1 MTQER
6 GKKIRTILFFME
18 FSKYLKRVQNLS
30 LIKRKIIFWV
40 IIIFFGLIFFI
51 IWVRNIKQ
59 KINIFSKEKIF
70 EEIKVPELEEKIK
83 SLPKPE
89 IPKTEIEEDIK
100 KLEEIKKDS
109 E

>member
-1 MTQER
+1 
-6 GKKIRTILFFME
+6 
-18 FSKYLKRVQNLS
+18 LS
-30 LIKRKIIFWV
+30 LTKRKIIFWI

-51 IWVRNIKQ
+51 IWVRNIQQ

-70 EEIKVPELEEKIK
+70 EEIKAPELEEKIK

-89 IPKTEIEEDIK
+89 IPKTEIEEDLK